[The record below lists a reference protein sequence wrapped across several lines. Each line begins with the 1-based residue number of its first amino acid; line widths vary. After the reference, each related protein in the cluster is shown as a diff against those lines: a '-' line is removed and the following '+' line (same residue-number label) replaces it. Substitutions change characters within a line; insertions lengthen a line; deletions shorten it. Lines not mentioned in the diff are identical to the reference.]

1 MSSESSGNV
10 ERERRWLVRRVPDQL
25 RSPTPISQGY
35 LAHQGSVA
43 VRVRRRGDR
52 HVATVKGGSGGR
64 RTEVEWD
71 VTPEQFGALWPL
83 TEGRRLEKDRHDVAL
98 DGATAELDVFHGD
111 LDGLVLVEVEF
122 DDDDSMAG
130 FEPPGWFGPEVTD
143 DVRYTNLWLADH
155 GLPDDHPAGFPE
167 R

>member
-1 MSSESSGNV
+1 MSSQSSGSV
-10 ERERRWLVRRVPDQL
+10 ERERRWLVRRLPDDL
-25 RSPTPISQGY
+25 PAPSPIAQGY

-71 VTPEQFGALWPL
+71 ITPEQFGALWPL
-83 TEGRRLEKDRHDVAL
+83 TEGRRVEKRRHEVPV
-98 DGATAELDVFHGD
+98 DGVTAEVDVFGGD

-122 DDDDSMAG
+122 DDDQAMAD
-130 FEPPGWFGPEVTD
+130 FEPPAWFGPEVTD
-143 DVRYTNLWLADH
+143 DHRYTNLALADH
-155 GLPDDHPAGFPE
+155 GVPADHPAGFPA